1 MKSITILD
9 YTETQD
15 WNVDRQILTTD
26 DFWIKSD
33 TGNLPE
39 FALNTRAHLTAHGCQ
54 YNIAKFD
61 QIDKSKPWFIFTAIK
76 FPFTT
81 NFYDKKQWEAKDLF
95 SSFPPQILDEL
106 VNGNAYLML
115 SFEQEAYTT
124 SFLRLFYAL
133 YNNNPLVAPHK
144 LIHITTAY
152 NMHTVYDEYC
162 RENNIQEKINIWFSV
177 HSLLGPIGFHVKAG
191 FFDLTPSVR
200 EKKYI
205 NFNRM
210 PKSHRVSFT
219 SLLAEYDLL
228 DSGYV
233 SLGVPELFE
242 SSDNLL
248 QYVND
253 TLPKTYNW
261 SVDGECYRSVQSG
274 ASKLVTRLP
283 LTIDTDNFVYGPA
296 FGYDGRLTEFYDK
309 SYFSIVSNTY
319 CLLQDEIA
327 ITLNEK
333 EYKTMLYK
341 QPFLLVARPGT
352 LAMLRDLGFKTFESW
367 FDESY
372 DSEVDDQARLLKLV
386 KEVDRLCK
394 LDNSEWDRMIE
405 EMQPILEYNYSRLV
419 DSVGDIIF
427 TTDFK
432 QILNYAE

>member
-9 YTETQD
+9 YTETQN

-26 DFWIKSD
+26 DFWIVSD

-39 FALNTRAHLTAHGCQ
+39 FALNTREHLARNDIQ

-76 FPFTT
+76 FPFTI
-81 NFYDKKQWEAKDLF
+81 NFYDRKQWEAKDLF
-95 SSFPPQILDEL
+95 SSFPPEVLHEL
-106 VNGNAYLML
+106 THGNAYLML

-133 YNNNPLVAPHK
+133 YNNNPLVEPHK

-162 RENNIQEKINIWFSV
+162 VKNNIQERINIWFSV

-261 SVDGECYRSVQSG
+261 NVDGECYKSVQSG

-283 LTIDTDNFVYGPA
+283 LTIDTDNFVYGPR

-352 LAMLRDLGFKTFESW
+352 LAMLRDLGFKTFEKW

-394 LDNSEWDRMIE
+394 LDNSEWDRMIA
-405 EMQPILEYNYSRLV
+405 EMQPILEFNYSRLV